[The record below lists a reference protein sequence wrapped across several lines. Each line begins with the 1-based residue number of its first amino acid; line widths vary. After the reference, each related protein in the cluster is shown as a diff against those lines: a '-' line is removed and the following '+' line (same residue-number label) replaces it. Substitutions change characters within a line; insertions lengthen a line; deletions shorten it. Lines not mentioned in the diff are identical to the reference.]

1 MIIRAFRRYLA
12 HSKPSINVSYYLL
25 AIIIIVADGNRE
37 K

>member
-1 MIIRAFRRYLA
+1 MIIRAFRMYLG

-25 AIIIIVADGNRE
+25 AIIIIVTDGNTE